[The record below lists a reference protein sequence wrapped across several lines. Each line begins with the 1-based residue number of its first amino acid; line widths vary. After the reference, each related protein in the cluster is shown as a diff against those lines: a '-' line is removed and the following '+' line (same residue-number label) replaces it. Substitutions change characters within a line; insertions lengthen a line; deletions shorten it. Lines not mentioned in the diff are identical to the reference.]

1 MNENE
6 GKMLLAKYMEMPEKE
21 LIEMLMEPESE
32 YREGIYPLLLD
43 AAKSRGLGVG
53 KREIIDKVSS
63 LHNEIKQKTIS
74 KPLTPKQ
81 RRMFTIFPG
90 LAMWYSVFA
99 PQEWEQRKKEAL
111 KCQLIGSRNYLLVGL
126 ILVVAM
132 LLLSNKTVSSD
143 EILLVLFLSVLT
155 CGISLYLF
163 YLKRKN
169 NETYKN

>member
-6 GKMLLAKYMEMPEKE
+6 SKMLLAKYMEMPEKE
-21 LIEMLMEPESE
+21 LIEMLMEPEGE

-53 KREIIDKVSS
+53 KREIVDKASS
-63 LHNEIKQKTIS
+63 LHHEIKQKIIEQ
-74 KPLTPKQ
+74 PLTPKQ
-81 RRMFTIFPG
+81 RKMFTIFPG

-99 PQEWEQRKKEAL
+99 PQEWERRKKEAL

-132 LLLSNKTVSSD
+132 LLLSNKPVSSD
-143 EILLVLFLSVLT
+143 EILLVLFLFVLT
-155 CGISLYLF
+155 CGISLYLS

-169 NETYKN
+169 NETYNN